1 MLLNYYLNLSVSNRA
16 VVSQLMANK
25 FASPDNMIS
34 SKAVEVSVKMLRD
47 LKGLKMKDVG
57 SSGGC

>member
-1 MLLNYYLNLSVSNRA
+1 MV
-16 VVSQLMANK
+16 NK

-47 LKGLKMKDVG
+47 LKELKMKDVG
-57 SSGGC
+57 RSGGC